1 MTSSVSIP
9 FLESRSFRVGNY
21 YTDIDPL
28 VSNPRTFV
36 LSMLPSFRPLVSVE
50 PRRTAV
56 LPSASSSASS
66 PMKLRSLPDTAKD
79 PPDEKA
85 IRKGAYRQE
94 DEKGG
99 IREGTYTWEDE
110 EGNRVHDKG
119 QTTWVL
125 NDAPWVKVPEEPDPQ
140 MKTELEDRIIF
151 LRIQLGNALSTDT
164 MCYGIQS

>member
-79 PPDEKA
+79 PPDEKT
-85 IRKGAYRQE
+85 ILEGVYRQE
-94 DEKGG
+94 DKGG
-99 IREGTYTWEDE
+99 MRTTYSWI
-110 EGNRVHDKG
+110 
-119 QTTWVL
+119 L
-125 NDAPWVKVPEEPDPQ
+125 NDAPWVQVPEEPDPQ